1 MNKDELARLI
11 GNNVRYYR
19 MKQKMTQNEL
29 AQIVGVNASA
39 ITRIVGGTRMMSTPV
54 LIDVA
59 NALSISTDALL
70 FDPKAPTHL
79 QNIFM
84 LLRGQTN

>member
-1 MNKDELARLI
+1 
-11 GNNVRYYR
+11 
-19 MKQKMTQNEL
+19 
-29 AQIVGVNASA
+29 
-39 ITRIVGGTRMMSTPV
+39 MMSIPV

-70 FDPKAPTHL
+70 FGPKAPTHL

-84 LLRGQTN
+84 LLRGQTDESLAHIEHFLQVLVEEYREIQDNYSKI